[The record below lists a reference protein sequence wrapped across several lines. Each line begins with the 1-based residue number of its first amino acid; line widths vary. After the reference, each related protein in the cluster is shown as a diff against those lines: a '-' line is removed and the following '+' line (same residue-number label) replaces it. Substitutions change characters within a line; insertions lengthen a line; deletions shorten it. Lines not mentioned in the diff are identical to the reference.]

1 MEKKVKEFYEAPA
14 TQVVEITQE
23 SVVCASPDFNMPFN
37 DYEKGLPF
45 WQAFF
50 VARRGIEPRFKV

>member
-37 DYEKGLPF
+37 DEEDWSL
-45 WQAFF
+45 
-50 VARRGIEPRFKV
+50 